1 MVLVQD
7 VPTVAIQMGWKGTCV
22 AESALARYK
31 SEVIRKTYP
40 KRNFVL
46 FRNRR
51 SLMSSRSAEQTLQE
65 AKRTDLILFLNQNQG
80 HYLGTNWR
88 HMIGQVRLI
97 LQPVLNRFFF
107 LDLTLFLR
115 QCWITLAGNFG

>member
-7 VPTVAIQMGWKGTCV
+7 VSTVVIRMGWKGTCV
-22 AESALARYK
+22 AESVLARHK

-51 SLMSSRSAEQTLQE
+51 SLMSSRSAE
-65 AKRTDLILFLNQNQG
+65 
-80 HYLGTNWR
+80 
-88 HMIGQVRLI
+88 
-97 LQPVLNRFFF
+97 
-107 LDLTLFLR
+107 
-115 QCWITLAGNFG
+115 